1 MKILVLEDEQT
12 LLDVITKKLSL
23 CDFEVLKASDV
34 EGAIKLLSENTK
46 VDCIW
51 LDHYL
56 FGDKDGLDFV
66 AEIKNNPAWKDIPVF
81 VVSNTAS
88 AEKVNSYLHLGVE
101 KYYTKAN
108 YKLEDII
115 NDITNSLHAKC
126 KDINNQQKG

>member
-1 MKILVLEDEQT
+1 MKILVLEDEQS
-12 LLDVITKKLSL
+12 LLNVISKKLTL
-23 CDFEVLKASDV
+23 CNFEVLMASDV
-34 EGAIKLLSENTK
+34 EGAIKLLSDNKE

-66 AEIKNNPAWKDIPVF
+66 AEIKNNPAWKNIPVF

-115 NDITNSLHAKC
+115 
-126 KDINNQQKG
+126 KDIEISLGANCKN